1 MSDSGARPEAATGD
15 GVLLVSDRVAVDPRQ
30 GAVEQLPEAAVD
42 DAVERGPSARVRV
55 AVGAALVLVVVALVA
70 SVLVTALS
78 PVGATTVFGENG
90 DDGATAGSSGPDR
103 AVGGSDDD
111 AAGSNTGALPPSPDA
126 PDSGGDASMGES
138 RAAILVHVLGSV
150 LHPGVYEL
158 AEGSRAVDAVTMAG
172 GFAEGAEQAS
182 LNLARPLVDGEQ
194 LRVLAVGEAPPAVS
208 GAAGSGGGGSGSP
221 SSGAPAGSSGPAGGS
236 PVALINLNSATA
248 LDLDT
253 LPRIGPAMAT
263 RIITWRDENG
273 PFASVDDL
281 LQITGIGDKTFE
293 SLRPLVTV

>member
-1 MSDSGARPEAATGD
+1 MAAAD
-15 GVLLVSDRVAVDPRQ
+15 QPR
-30 GAVEQLPEAAVD
+30 GTAVD
-42 DAVERGPSARVRV
+42 DAVERGPTARVRV
-55 AVGAALVLVVVALVA
+55 AIGAALVLVVVALVA

-78 PVGATTVFGENG
+78 PVGATTVFGEGG
-90 DDGATAGSSGPDR
+90 DDGAAGASPAQTGSPSPAPGPPGPD
-103 AVGGSDDD
+103 A
-111 AAGSNTGALPPSPDA
+111 
-126 PDSGGDASMGES
+126 DASVGET

-150 LHPGVYEL
+150 VRPGVYEL
-158 AEGSRAVDAVTMAG
+158 AEGSRAVDAVALAG

-194 LRVLAVGEAPPAVS
+194 LRVLAVGEAPPAVA
-208 GAAGSGGGGSGSP
+208 GAPDPGAQGGPAGSAV
-221 SSGAPAGSSGPAGGS
+221 SGAPGRAPGSAGGS
-236 PVALINLNSATA
+236 PGTLINLNSATA

-253 LPRIGPAMAT
+253 LPRIGPAMAG
-263 RIITWRDENG
+263 RIIAWRDENG

>member
-1 MSDSGARPEAATGD
+1 VHRP
-15 GVLLVSDRVAVDPRQ
+15 VAVED
-30 GAVEQLPEAAVD
+30 AVG

-55 AVGAALVLVVVALVA
+55 AIGAALVLVVVALVA

-78 PVGATTVFGENG
+78 PVGATTVFGEG
-90 DDGATAGSSGPDR
+90 ESG
-103 AVGGSDDD
+103 
-111 AAGSNTGALPPSPDA
+111 AAGSGSTGGGSAGSPSPTGPTPA
-126 PDSGGDASMGES
+126 PPDPGGDAAVGES

-150 LHPGVYEL
+150 LRPGVYEL
-158 AEGSRAVDAVTMAG
+158 AEGSRAVDAVAMAG

-194 LRVLAVGEAPPAVS
+194 LRVLAVGEAPPA
-208 GAAGSGGGGSGSP
+208 AAGGAGADSSSGSP
-221 SSGAPAGSSGPAGGS
+221 GAPAGTAGGS
-236 PVALINLNSATA
+236 PGALINLNSATA

-253 LPRIGPAMAT
+253 LPRIGPAMAA
-263 RIITWRDENG
+263 RIIAWRDENG

>member
-1 MSDSGARPEAATGD
+1 MHRP
-15 GVLLVSDRVAVDPRQ
+15 VAVDD
-30 GAVEQLPEAAVD
+30 AVE

-55 AVGAALVLVVVALVA
+55 TIGAALVLVVVALVA

-78 PVGATTVFGENG
+78 PVGATTVFGEG
-90 DDGATAGSSGPDR
+90 ESG
-103 AVGGSDDD
+103 AVGSGSTGG
-111 AAGSNTGALPPSPDA
+111 GSAVSPSPTGPTPA
-126 PDSGGDASMGES
+126 PPDPGGDAAVGES

-150 LHPGVYEL
+150 LRPGVYEL
-158 AEGSRAVDAVTMAG
+158 AEGSRAVDAVAMAG

-182 LNLARPLVDGEQ
+182 LNLARPLIDGEQ
-194 LRVLAVGEAPPAVS
+194 LRVLAVGEAPPAPA
-208 GAAGSGGGGSGSP
+208 GAGSP
-221 SSGAPAGSSGPAGGS
+221 SSGTPGAPSGAAGGS
-236 PVALINLNSATA
+236 PGALINLNSATA

-253 LPRIGPAMAT
+253 LPRIGPAMAA
-263 RIITWRDENG
+263 RIIAWRDENG

>member
-1 MSDSGARPEAATGD
+1 VEPLRGIAGGVHRP
-15 GVLLVSDRVAVDPRQ
+15 VAVED
-30 GAVEQLPEAAVD
+30 AVG

-55 AVGAALVLVVVALVA
+55 AIGAALVLVVVALVA
-70 SVLVTALS
+70 SVLITALS
-78 PVGATTVFGENG
+78 PVGATTVFGEG
-90 DDGATAGSSGPDR
+90 ESG
-103 AVGGSDDD
+103 
-111 AAGSNTGALPPSPDA
+111 AAGSGSTGGGSAVSPSPTGPA
-126 PDSGGDASMGES
+126 PAPPDPGGDAAVGES

-150 LHPGVYEL
+150 LRPGVYEL
-158 AEGSRAVDAVTMAG
+158 AEGSRAVDAVAMAG

-194 LRVLAVGEAPPAVS
+194 LRVLAVGEVPPAPAG
-208 GAAGSGGGGSGSP
+208 GAGGAGAGSP
-221 SSGAPAGSSGPAGGS
+221 SSGSSGAPSGTAGGS
-236 PVALINLNSATA
+236 PGALINLNSATA

-253 LPRIGPAMAT
+253 LPRIGPAMAA
-263 RIITWRDENG
+263 RIIGWRDENG

>member
-1 MSDSGARPEAATGD
+1 VHRP
-15 GVLLVSDRVAVDPRQ
+15 VAVGD
-30 GAVEQLPEAAVD
+30 AVE

-55 AVGAALVLVVVALVA
+55 AIGAALVLVVVALVA

-78 PVGATTVFGENG
+78 PVGATTVFGEG
-90 DDGATAGSSGPDR
+90 ESGAVASGSTG
-103 AVGGSDDD
+103 GGS
-111 AAGSNTGALPPSPDA
+111 AVSPSPTGPA
-126 PDSGGDASMGES
+126 PAPPDPGGDAAVGES

-150 LHPGVYEL
+150 LRPGVYEL
-158 AEGSRAVDAVTMAG
+158 AEGSRAVDAVAMAG

-194 LRVLAVGEAPPAVS
+194 LRVLAVGEVPPAPAG
-208 GAAGSGGGGSGSP
+208 GAGAGSP
-221 SSGAPAGSSGPAGGS
+221 SSGSPGAPSGAAGGS
-236 PVALINLNSATA
+236 PGALINLNSATA

-253 LPRIGPAMAT
+253 LPRIGPAMAA
-263 RIITWRDENG
+263 RIIAWRDENG

-293 SLRPLVTV
+293 SLRPLVSV